1 MGNTSTDI
9 CSQRDSAVTNGEIHE
24 SDVNVEDI
32 DDVYLATQDNVQRD
46 ETESIVHEVE
56 TEVNYDVHI
65 EEIEDNVHD
74 PENVHFKASYII
86 NKEALEDNVHKQ
98 NVRFETNDN
107 VSRDEIES
115 TSLGT
120 NDVHL
125 HQNGRREF
133 EDFEDFRNGNTNV
146 TEDDFQNTLQL
157 PENFSNT
164 MKLSDYTILPLEINC
179 THTAVFDVDKLH
191 CNDGLTSGLNVELKQ
206 ISETETNFT
215 SGLNVRTG
223 VSSTDIN
230 VGIEVKTSGFSPPY
244 TYRVP
249 RRRGPPDKSLCTRI

>member
-9 CSQRDSAVTNGEIHE
+9 ASQRHSAVTHEIHE
-24 SDVNVEDI
+24 SDVIVEDT

-56 TEVNYDVHI
+56 TEANYDVHI
-65 EEIEDNVHD
+65 YEIEDNVHD

-86 NKEALEDNVHKQ
+86 NKEVLEDNVHKQ
-98 NVRFETNDN
+98 NVRFETNDKVN
-107 VSRDEIES
+107 RDEIES

-133 EDFEDFRNGNTNV
+133 EDFEDLRNGNTNV

-164 MKLSDYTILPLEINC
+164 MKLSDYTGLPLEINC
-179 THTAVFDVDKLH
+179 TNTAVFDVDKLH
-191 CNDGLTSGLNVELKQ
+191 CNDSLTNGLNVELKQ
-206 ISETETNFT
+206 TETNFT
-215 SGLNVRTG
+215 SGLNVGTG
-223 VSSTDIN
+223 VSSTDLN
-230 VGIEVKTSGFSPPY
+230 VGIEVITSGFSPPY